1 MSFIQFLK
9 NPRYPV
15 SKKKKLIIKKEEETQ
30 QIEETPLEEEDLK
43 IEEPYIFRGKIEL

>member
-1 MSFIQFLK
+1 MGFIQFLK

-15 SKKKKLIIKKEEETQ
+15 SKKKKPIIKKEETQ
-30 QIEETPLEEEDLK
+30 QIEEIPQEEENLK